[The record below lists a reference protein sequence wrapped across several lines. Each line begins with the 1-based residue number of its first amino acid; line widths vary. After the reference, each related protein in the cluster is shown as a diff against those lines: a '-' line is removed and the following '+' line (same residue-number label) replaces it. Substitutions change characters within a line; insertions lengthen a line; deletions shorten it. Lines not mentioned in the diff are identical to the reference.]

1 MYFKA
6 CIKRKNEGNYEITN
20 FSLKKNINVTIF
32 CLDNPDTPSE
42 RACKDGC

>member
-20 FSLKKNINVTIF
+20 FSLKNFNVTIF
-32 CLDNPDTPSE
+32 WLDNPDTPSE